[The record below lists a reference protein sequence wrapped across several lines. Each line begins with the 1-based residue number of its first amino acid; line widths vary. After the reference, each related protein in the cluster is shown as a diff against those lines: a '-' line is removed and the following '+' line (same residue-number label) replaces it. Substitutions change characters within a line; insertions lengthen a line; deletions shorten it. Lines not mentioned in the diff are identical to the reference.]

1 MGEIIVRKYSDWKR
15 QQSKSFLRGKSTKS
29 LKRHYDDYLAAKD
42 KAIREK
48 AAAEAQTYSIE
59 EARAKADSTTGKI
72 YIKEG
77 SDNYITMTPE
87 KYASIPKGELSSY
100 KVRTKEVWERETGKQ
115 EENLAKARA
124 EEKLIE
130 TKQELLAKSGMDS
143 SVEAAKKAVLVEPG
157 YQEKAIEKKQELLE
171 KSGMEATRE
180 AAKAAVLVTPE
191 SYAEFT
197 AFKPKEKENLKIAQ
211 EQIKADWAQKTGVN
225 IVDSKTYAEVTAQAP
240 VEKQLEQAQKQIK
253 ADWAQKTGVI
263 IVTPETYAEVSK
275 QQLEQAQEQ
284 IKADWAQ
291 KTGVAYDPQPIKEY
305 PDWFIQDAAKT
316 FALDKYVTK
325 AETDGMTIT
334 REQFDKAELGK
345 YSDALIKEQKTLT
358 TGYGT
363 GTISA
368 REKARDFGEL
378 MIRKGQEW
386 SQSDTNNLAE
396 VAAIPVYTAG
406 ILASMGLHPI
416 ETAKGMVSPSAWI
429 ESAKTLN
436 EKAKTGDVTLIGD
449 LAAMY
454 LVGKAGGAAA
464 KKISPYLPK
473 VKFEKFTIKTKPK
486 VDLVKD
492 VMVKTLSKD
501 LAKDPVI
508 KRIVTDAQKDP
519 GLIKQLQKDKLL
531 TKSEAVEIKNTIKQ
545 IEVAKKPYVYRALN
559 LAYKDK
565 VLAKI
570 GTTKTIKQ
578 ILTEPFKGKKTTPP
592 KAVAELI
599 KTEQLAGNIQPVTA
613 LEGQIAQQK
622 ISLTKAEQT
631 RISSGLNVERV
642 TEHARS
648 QFYGWP
654 EETATLNK
662 AGVEVMKK
670 FVESEPDAYVYGSF
684 SAEAEMTGAKIPG
697 DIDIHLRKVSGEV
710 ARAKAKAQVEKLRK
724 VGNDVMIDPNEPTNI
739 ITRSGE
745 TAVDLKFDNMADAY
759 KTGEGTYGFPF
770 DQPLKKSGKTIKQ
783 MFVEPFKGKKTTT
796 QKVPTEKIK
805 YVPLSEQGLRKGASV
820 LSISER
826 GVMPKL
832 HRMKDIGDFIRTQEV
847 LIENIRNP
855 LTKKYAKGN
864 LEAFKQ
870 TYPKEFLKEIMA
882 ETEGKPVKME
892 LFRNAGQK
900 SPRTTIP
907 IKPNV
912 ALVVSPAVSAGTDV
926 KSYLNMNPA
935 TAISP
940 SLSANI
946 SPGVPKSAFINILK
960 SVYPETSPKTS
971 PIPSAFK
978 TSPKTSPVISEYIPS
993 PKISPRPSPYTP
1005 SPYVPSPYPS
1015 PYSPSPYTSPY
1026 PSPYPSPSPTP
1037 SEVTNIVPPP
1047 YDMKTTEE
1055 KTLKKLKLKGFITE
1069 NPIWMPGKKTSFDK
1083 LMKTIST
1090 KNKQTLNK
1098 QSFKSPV
1105 RKKVVRGGNI
1115 PKSYSFLPPRKN
1127 INQQYIPTSNNFPK
1141 QKVPKQE
1148 NRMQMN
1154 VNNVIGKNYFSKSK
1168 KKQTIKNKIWG

>member
-100 KVRTKEVWERETGKQ
+100 KVRTKEVWERETNKQ
-115 EENLAKARA
+115 EENIAKARA

-197 AFKPKEKENLKIAQ
+197 AFKPKEKENLKI
-211 EQIKADWAQKTGVN
+211 
-225 IVDSKTYAEVTAQAP
+225 
-240 VEKQLEQAQKQIK
+240 
-253 ADWAQKTGVI
+253 
-263 IVTPETYAEVSK
+263 
-275 QQLEQAQEQ
+275 AQEQ

-684 SAEAEMTGAKIPG
+684 SAEAEMTGARIPG

-745 TAVDLKFDNMADAY
+745 TAVELKFDNMADAY

-971 PIPSAFK
+971 AFPSAFK

-1005 SPYVPSPYPS
+1005 SPYV
-1015 PYSPSPYTSPY
+1015 PSPYTSPY

-1141 QKVPKQE
+1141 QKVSKQE